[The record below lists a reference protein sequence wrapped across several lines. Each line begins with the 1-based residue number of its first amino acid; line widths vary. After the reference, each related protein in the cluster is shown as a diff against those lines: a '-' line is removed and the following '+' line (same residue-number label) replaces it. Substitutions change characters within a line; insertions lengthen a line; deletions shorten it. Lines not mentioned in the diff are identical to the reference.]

1 MLYTV
6 VLVVVGESWI
16 GMPDVPGPRFLC
28 NLSHDGV
35 QLVSQVGF
43 GVVGLYCPVPGRSQV
58 IDGDWSGVTPL
69 GYLGCGETVEHGRV
83 VEEAV
88 TLKDRLCALKEWDVC
103 GV

>member
-1 MLYTV
+1 
-6 VLVVVGESWI
+6 
-16 GMPDVPGPRFLC
+16 MPDALGPWFCR
-28 NLSHDGV
+28 NLAHGYV
-35 QLVSQVGF
+35 QLLSRPGF
-43 GVVGLYCPVPGRSQV
+43 GAVGVCCPVPGRSQV
-58 IDGDWSGVTPL
+58 IDGGWSGVTPL